1 MLHIA
6 IVDDER
12 AHRDIL
18 KKYIEEWRKGSLE
31 VNVETFD
38 SSEAFYFVW
47 CENQSCDVL
56 FLDIMMDGTDGV
68 SLARKLREKK
78 TALTIIF
85 TTGISDYMQEG
96 YEVEAMHYLLKP
108 LDREKVWECLEKCL
122 ARGGGDRRTVLL
134 PTEEGLMKID
144 IEKILYGEA
153 VGHYCELE
161 CMEERLSLRIGIREL
176 ARKLDL
182 VAREEFAFC
191 HRSYLVNLRR
201 ISRVGKQDIVMDNGA
216 VVPVSRRL
224 YHEINDKFIRAFVE
238 PVEAFVGTGRG
249 LE

>member
-1 MLHIA
+1 MLRIA
-6 IVDDER
+6 VVDDEQV
-12 AHRDIL
+12 HRDIL
-18 KKYIEEWRKGSLE
+18 VRYIEEWRSQGHPE
-31 VNVETFD
+31 VKVQVFD
-38 SSEAFYFVW
+38 SSEAFYFEW
-47 CENQSCDVL
+47 CENQAYDVL
-56 FLDIMMDGTDGV
+56 FLDIMMSGTDGV

-122 ARGGGDRRTVLL
+122 ARGGGDRRMVLL

-153 VGHYCELE
+153 VGHYCQLE
-161 CMEERLSLRIGIREL
+161 CMEERLSLKIGIREL
-176 ARKLDL
+176 AQKLDME
-182 VAREEFAFC
+182 AREEFAFC

-216 VVPVSRRL
+216 QVPVSRRL
-224 YHEINDKFIRAFVE
+224 YHEINDKFIRAFVDI
-238 PVEAFVGTGRG
+238 
-249 LE
+249 

>member
-1 MLHIA
+1 MLRIA
-6 IVDDER
+6 VVDDEQV
-12 AHRDIL
+12 HRDIL
-18 KKYIEEWRKGSLE
+18 VRYIEEWRSQGHPE
-31 VNVETFD
+31 VKVQVFD
-38 SSEAFYFVW
+38 SSEAFYFEW
-47 CENQSCDVL
+47 CENQAYDVL
-56 FLDIMMDGTDGV
+56 FLDIMMSGTDGV

-122 ARGGGDRRTVLL
+122 ARGGGNRRTVLL

-161 CMEERLSLRIGIREL
+161 CMEERLSLKIGIREL
-176 ARKLDL
+176 AQKLDME
-182 VAREEFAFC
+182 AREEFAFC

-216 VVPVSRRL
+216 LVPVSRRL
-224 YHEINDKFIRAFVE
+224 YHEINDKFIRAFVDI
-238 PVEAFVGTGRG
+238 
-249 LE
+249 

>member
-1 MLHIA
+1 MLRIA
-6 IVDDER
+6 VVDDEQV
-12 AHRDIL
+12 HRDIL
-18 KKYIEEWRKGSLE
+18 VRYIEEWRAQGHPE
-31 VNVETFD
+31 VKAQVFD
-38 SSEAFYFVW
+38 SSEAFYFEW
-47 CENQSCDVL
+47 CENQAYDVL
-56 FLDIMMDGTDGV
+56 FLDIMMSGTDGV

-144 IEKILYGEA
+144 LEDILYGEA

-161 CMEERLSLRIGIREL
+161 CMEARLSLKIGIREL
-176 ARKLDL
+176 AQKLDME
-182 VAREEFAFC
+182 AREEFAFC

-201 ISRVGKQDIVMDNGA
+201 ISRVGKQDIVMDNG
-216 VVPVSRRL
+216 VLVPVSRRL
-224 YHEINDKFIRAFVE
+224 YHEINDKFIRAFVDI
-238 PVEAFVGTGRG
+238 
-249 LE
+249 

>member
-1 MLHIA
+1 MLRIA
-6 IVDDER
+6 VVDDEQV
-12 AHRDIL
+12 HRDIL
-18 KKYIEEWRKGSLE
+18 LRYIEEWRAQGHPE
-31 VNVETFD
+31 VKAQVFD
-38 SSEAFYFVW
+38 SSEAFYFEW
-47 CENQSCDVL
+47 CENQAYDVL
-56 FLDIMMDGTDGV
+56 FLDIMMSGTDGV

-85 TTGISDYMQEG
+85 TTGISDYMQDG

-122 ARGGGDRRTVLL
+122 VRGGGDRRTVLL

-153 VGHYCELE
+153 MGHYCELE
-161 CMEERLSLRIGIREL
+161 CMDGQRLSLKIGIREL
-176 ARKLDL
+176 AQKLDMETQ
-182 VAREEFAFC
+182 EEFAFC

-216 VVPVSRRL
+216 LVPVSRRL
-224 YHEINDKFIRAFVE
+224 YHEINDKFIRAFVDI
-238 PVEAFVGTGRG
+238 
-249 LE
+249 

>member
-1 MLHIA
+1 MLRIA
-6 IVDDER
+6 VVDDEQV
-12 AHRDIL
+12 HRDIL
-18 KKYIEEWRKGSLE
+18 VRYIEEWRSQGHPE
-31 VNVETFD
+31 VKVQVFD
-38 SSEAFYFVW
+38 SSEAFYFEW
-47 CENQSCDVL
+47 CENQAYDVL
-56 FLDIMMDGTDGV
+56 FLDIMMSGTDGV

-122 ARGGGDRRTVLL
+122 ARGGGDRRMVLL

-144 IEKILYGEA
+144 LEDILYGEA

-161 CMEERLSLRIGIREL
+161 CMEERLSLKIGIREL
-176 ARKLDL
+176 EQKLDME
-182 VAREEFAFC
+182 AREEFAFC

-216 VVPVSRRL
+216 LVPVSRRL
-224 YHEINDKFIRAFVE
+224 YHEINDKFIRAFVDI
-238 PVEAFVGTGRG
+238 
-249 LE
+249 